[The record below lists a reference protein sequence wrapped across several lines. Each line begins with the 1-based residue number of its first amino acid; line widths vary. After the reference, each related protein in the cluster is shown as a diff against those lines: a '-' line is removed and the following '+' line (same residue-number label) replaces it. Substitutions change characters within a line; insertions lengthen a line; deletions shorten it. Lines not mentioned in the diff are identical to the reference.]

1 MKIHT
6 IHNTK
11 LAAAWLAATKTQSWE
26 DFEAFASALNAECCR
41 QAPPR
46 RFRGLMAGAE
56 KEVQQ
61 DTCLMLLGKYLINNP
76 NLMGEEDPA
85 VIEYHLIQSVRICTR
100 YAIARIARQRSCSR
114 KMSTTDESQF
124 GTVDHPSC
132 RTYADLTYE
141 EKRAMALSALQLA
154 VEQTKLSDQNIQVAR
169 LVLEEG
175 LSHQEVARKL
185 GVTASA
191 ISQQIKLV
199 AAQLAVLKNA
209 VEMEIK

>member
-1 MKIHT
+1 MKINHYP
-6 IHNTK
+6 K

-41 QAPPR
+41 QAPQR
-46 RFRGLMAGAE
+46 RFQGFMAGAE
-56 KEVQQ
+56 REVQQ

-76 NLMGEEDPA
+76 NLVGEEDAA

-114 KMSTTDESQF
+114 QFPATDESIY
-124 GTVDHPSC
+124 GMENHPRC
-132 RTYADLTYE
+132 KTYSDLTFE

-154 VEQTKLSDQNIQVAR
+154 VEQTKLSDKNVQVAR
-169 LVLEEG
+169 LILEEG
-175 LSHQEVARKL
+175 LSHREAAQKL

-199 AAQLAVLKNA
+199 AAQLAVLKEA
-209 VEMEIK
+209 VEVEVK